1 MENKLS
7 TDYCSK
13 AQKQFINDGITNYNT
28 FNFYDSSFDRSSM
41 SRYRDGYGVNGAIV
55 DADSQTRNSEIT
67 HGPEKRQLST
77 RNFKAVP
84 DFGRGCLNVTVTE
97 SILKNGLDT
106 SFCRTRLAENNFDR
120 FVPLTKCM
128 QSYIAG
134 FGQPQQI
141 GLDTRELW
149 RCASRSNI

>member
-13 AQKQFINDGITNYNT
+13 AQKQIINDEISNYNT
-28 FNFYDSSFDRSSM
+28 FNFYDGSFDRSEM
-41 SRYRDGYGVNGAIV
+41 SRYRDGYGVNGATV
-55 DADSQTRNSEIT
+55 SQTRQSELT
-67 HGPEKRQLST
+67 HGPEKQQLST
-77 RNFKAVP
+77 RSFKAVP
-84 DFGRGCLNVTVTE
+84 DFGRGCLNMTVTE

-106 SFCRTRLAENNFDR
+106 SALCKENLAENNFDR
-120 FVPLTKCM
+120 FIPLTKCM
-128 QSYIAG
+128 QNYIAG

-141 GLDTRELW
+141 GLDTREMW